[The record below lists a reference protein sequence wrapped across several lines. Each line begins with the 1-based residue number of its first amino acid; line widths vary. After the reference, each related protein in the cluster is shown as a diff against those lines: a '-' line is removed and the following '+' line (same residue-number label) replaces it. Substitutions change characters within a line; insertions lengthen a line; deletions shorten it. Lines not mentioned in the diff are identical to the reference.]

1 MKTAISVPDDI
12 FARVDRFARMRRM
25 SRSAVFSFAAKD
37 YMDHHRVADVTQKLN
52 EVYATED
59 SSLDPVLDKLQDLS
73 LPKESW

>member
-1 MKTAISVPDDI
+1 
-12 FARVDRFARMRRM
+12 M